1 MDSGK
6 KVPTVREGLKRVS
19 PVVVVDAQS
28 PATGAEYLEGRIA
41 SARKFRGQIPEL
53 IKQPETP
60 RREAYVFLDRLIFPN
75 GDINK
80 KVLTHHDIASYHL
93 LHDGIYDYPYLS
105 RHLVQPDDSTPSL
118 MDRKS
123 PEDKGDAANG
133 ASKSGDVVQGLP
145 VPKLCAEAITF
156 HPVKTVQVKGFSK
169 WKG

>member
-41 SARKFRGQIPEL
+41 SARKFRGQIPEW

-80 KVLTHHDIASYHL
+80 KVLTHHVSPVTTYFTTGFMTIHTSVGTWYNRTTAL
-93 LHDGIYDYPYLS
+93 LLS
-105 RHLVQPDDSTPSL
+105 WTGKALRT
-118 MDRKS
+118 
-123 PEDKGDAANG
+123 KGM
-133 ASKSGDVVQGLP
+133 P
-145 VPKLCAEAITF
+145 
-156 HPVKTVQVKGFSK
+156 
-169 WKG
+169 